1 MNKNMVCV
9 VALVITG
16 IIGLSYAYIRNGGLF
31 GDQQAGSARIAI
43 FVPAVHPAMDEIE
56 RGFKERV
63 ATGDTSIAFD
73 IYNANGN
80 KALLRGQAEEIL
92 SHNYDLIFTI
102 GAQCSQVIHE
112 LSIKKQLLVP
122 QVFCAVDDP
131 IKIGLVASFA
141 SSGNQVTGVIATSLY
156 QQQLDYL
163 VSIKPHTRTVLLVYD
178 PAHGAGLEKN
188 RQEIE
193 QICTRKG
200 IKLQVVEVANAQD
213 IAQRVP
219 GFLSGVDAVLVLTD
233 HTVVAALDNLVT
245 LCNRYHVVLYAS
257 DLNSG
262 DKGAALSFG
271 VTEYDYG
278 TLSAQLALQIVVD
291 GVKPAQLPIVA
302 VQKQYLKINTTT
314 MKEQGLD
321 CSADQL
327 DQLRSQGAIII

>member
-1 MNKNMVCV
+1 MNKNILYIAALLISGVCLV
-9 VALVITG
+9 V
-16 IIGLSYAYIRNGGLF
+16 YFYISNSARSGG
-31 GDQQAGSARIAI
+31 QQTGSARVALL
-43 FVPAVHPAMDEIE
+43 VPAVHPAMDEIE
-56 RGFKERV
+56 RGFKEHI
-63 ATGDTSIAFD
+63 TSVDKSILFD
-73 IYNANGN
+73 VYNANGN
-80 KALLRGQAEEIL
+80 KTLLRGQAEEII
-92 SHNYDLIFTI
+92 SHTYDLIFTI

-112 LSIKKQLLVP
+112 LCLKKQVLVP

-131 IKIGLVASFA
+131 IKLGLVSSLV
-141 SSGNQVTGVIATSLY
+141 SSGDQITGVIATSLY
-156 QQQLDYL
+156 EQQLDHL
-163 VSIKPHTRTVLLVYD
+163 VTIKPNTRTVLLVYD

-193 QICTRKG
+193 QICTSKG
-200 IKLQVVEVANAQD
+200 IQLRVVEVANAQE

-278 TLSAQLALQIVVD
+278 ALGAQLALRILVD
-291 GVKPAQLPIVA
+291 GVKPGALPVVT

-314 MKEQGLD
+314 MKSQGLD
-321 CSADQL
+321 LSADQL
-327 DQLRSQGAIII
+327 DRLRSQGAIIA